1 VKSRLILIIQQV
13 LRSFVVIS
21 EIKEM
26 RSLPEL
32 ESSRPWGVSRSAS
45 YVHGLKDQVLGL
57 GLECSV
63 LRLDCPVLGH
73 GSCDCISGRW
83 VWKLVTAVPH
93 AVIRQISQTL
103 ENLSESKMPR
113 VHGKMNS
120 VTWTVSLSHGLEAE
134 TGTAMSL
141 RVMIQVDSFHF
152 VNAFVAVV
160 WSQWTGQHGR
170 YHGLSGTGRSWWNN
184 KTRAV
189 YLQKMVKQG
198 IGEHKWFYSNKYYFI
213 IYFIMDKQM
222 TTNTWL
228 KHLR

>member
-1 VKSRLILIIQQV
+1 
-13 LRSFVVIS
+13 
-21 EIKEM
+21 M

-45 YVHGLKDQVLGL
+45 YVHGLKDQVLDL
-57 GLECSV
+57 GLECS
-63 LRLDCPVLGH
+63 VLGH

-160 WSQWTGQHGR
+160 WSQWTAS
-170 YHGLSGTGRSWWNN
+170 LSARQVPWPVRNRKKLMEQQDTCCLPPKNG
-184 KTRAV
+184 KTRDRWT
-189 YLQKMVKQG
+189 QMV
-198 IGEHKWFYSNKYYFI
+198 
-213 IYFIMDKQM
+213 
-222 TTNTWL
+222 L
-228 KHLR
+228 